1 MKSKQIRQQLHRL
14 IEARNELAFANETLK
29 FVSEQV
35 FENLDLAIDELED
48 AYIAQANAENTK

>member
-1 MKSKQIRQQLHRL
+1 MKSKQIRQQLQRL

-29 FVSEQV
+29 FVSKQV